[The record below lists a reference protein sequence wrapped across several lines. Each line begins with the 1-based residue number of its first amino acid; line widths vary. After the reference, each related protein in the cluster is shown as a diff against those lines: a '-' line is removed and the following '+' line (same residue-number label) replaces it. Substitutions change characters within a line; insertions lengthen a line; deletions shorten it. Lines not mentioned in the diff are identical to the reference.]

1 MARPWM
7 RGIQGTP
14 QAWQTGS
21 GESDGSAA
29 TQIYANP
36 RNLRQ
41 RAFSS
46 KSVECE
52 RLPTAVLGLWVDSR
66 YGGLFAG
73 LVWFVVAGQCV
84 HGLGKQ
90 LKVDQRPSGW
100 RFPGFMVR
108 YRDRW
113 THCFGKVV

>member
-46 KSVECE
+46 KSVEAPASAYGSVGTVG
-52 RLPTAVLGLWVDSR
+52 RLPLRWPVRGSR
-66 YGGLFAG
+66 
-73 LVWFVVAGQCV
+73 VVRGCRAMRSWPWEATQG
-84 HGLGKQ
+84 
-90 LKVDQRPSGW
+90 
-100 RFPGFMVR
+100 
-108 YRDRW
+108 
-113 THCFGKVV
+113 